1 MQDAEK
7 LRVGMEQ
14 GHSMMTGQIPKRREL
29 LSHQDGEGCRGL
41 SLDLHRIS

>member
-14 GHSMMTGQIPKRREL
+14 GHSMMTGQIAKRKAL

-41 SLDLHRIS
+41 SPDLHGIP